1 MSLIDTDWQLRRQ
14 NAAVRIDNNI
24 NETES
29 ESIDGVLLCRLN
41 NAFA

>member
-29 ESIDGVLLCRLN
+29 VSVDGVLLCRLN
-41 NAFA
+41 TFA